1 VSGTTGRRAVA
12 GDTSCGERIAVTLE
26 LDGRGRAD
34 VATGDEFLDHLLELV
49 VRHARFDLTIA
60 IGDAREV
67 CGDRVVESIAGALG
81 RALRD
86 ALGAE
91 QGIRR
96 SGSATMPFD
105 EALALV
111 ALDLSG
117 RPYLAYDI
125 DLAGVRIDAFDA
137 DLARR
142 FLRALVDAA
151 GITLHVRLLSGSDP
165 QNIVDAVF
173 EGLGEA
179 LRTAC
184 ESLG

>member
-1 VSGTTGRRAVA
+1 MTAGPGRRAVA
-12 GDTSCGERIAVTLE
+12 GDPTGGAGVVVDLV
-26 LDGRGRAD
+26 LDGEGRAD
-34 VATGDEFLDHLLELV
+34 VSTGDAFLDHLLELAA
-49 VRHARFDLTIA
+49 RHARFDLTITRA
-60 IGDAREV
+60 DARAA
-67 CGDRVVESIAGALG
+67 GGSVVESIAGALG
-81 RALRD
+81 RALAE
-86 ALGAE
+86 ALGDE
-91 QGIRR
+91 RGVRR

-125 DLAGVRIDAFDA
+125 DFAGVRIDEFDA

-142 FLRALVDAA
+142 FLRALVEAA

-165 QNIVDAVF
+165 HHIVDAVF

-184 ESLG
+184 ESLA